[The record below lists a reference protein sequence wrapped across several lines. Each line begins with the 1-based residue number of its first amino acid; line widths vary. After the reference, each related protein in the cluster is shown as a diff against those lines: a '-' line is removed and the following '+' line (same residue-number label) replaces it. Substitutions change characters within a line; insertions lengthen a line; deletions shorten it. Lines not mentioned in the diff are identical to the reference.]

1 MSQLLKVGKI
11 ANTHGLKGEVKI
23 KTDYEFINSEN
34 KKKIN
39 ATTLSTNKTEL
50 AEIITN
56 IEKIIDI
63 INHLKP
69 FIQNDGGNIEFVKY
83 ENNIVYIRMIGACAE
98 CAMLDL
104 TLKDGIEAA
113 IKEEIPEVIEVINL
127 QG

>member
-1 MSQLLKVGKI
+1 M
-11 ANTHGLKGEVKI
+11 E
-23 KTDYEFINSEN
+23 
-34 KKKIN
+34 
-39 ATTLSTNKTEL
+39 
-50 AEIITN
+50 
-56 IEKIIDI
+56 EKIIEI

-69 FIQNDGGNIEFVKY
+69 FIQSDGGNIEFVKY
-83 ENNIVYIRMIGACAE
+83 ENNIVYIKMIGACAE